1 MKFLDPLLDDYAT
14 AHSATEPEL
23 LQELARETHLK
34 TTMPRMLSG
43 HLQGR
48 FLSFISKLVQPE
60 LILEIGTFTGYAA
73 LCLAEGLKP
82 NGKLITI
89 DTNDE
94 TSSIAKRYFSRS
106 PYASQI
112 ELRTANAMEEI
123 HNIAGPFDLVFI
135 DADKENYSN
144 YFNLIIGKMRK
155 GGLIIADNVLWSGKV
170 VQPVKPND
178 RETIA
183 LMAFNEMAGKDD
195 RVEPFLL
202 PLRDGLMMLRVK

>member
-14 AHSATEPEL
+14 AHSGTEPEL

-106 PYASQI
+106 PYGPQI
-112 ELRTANAMEEI
+112 ELRTADAMEEI

-183 LMAFNEMAGKDD
+183 LMAFNEMAGKDE

-202 PLRDGLMMLRVK
+202 PLRDGLMMMRVK